1 MNMNKIIKKVN
12 SVDLNVTLE
21 DGADFKVS
29 AIPKDNV
36 PVYANIIAEE
46 MPEQPWIGSI
56 KKELRFGIE
65 DFQIEKVM
73 FQKAPE
79 GHWITRRPY
88 FAIPIPESENCYE
101 CSVCGAFGKVG
112 GWGIQQV
119 FHYCPYCGARMA
131 TEAEDVE

>member
-73 FQKAPE
+73 F
-79 GHWITRRPY
+79 
-88 FAIPIPESENCYE
+88 
-101 CSVCGAFGKVG
+101 
-112 GWGIQQV
+112 
-119 FHYCPYCGARMA
+119 
-131 TEAEDVE
+131 